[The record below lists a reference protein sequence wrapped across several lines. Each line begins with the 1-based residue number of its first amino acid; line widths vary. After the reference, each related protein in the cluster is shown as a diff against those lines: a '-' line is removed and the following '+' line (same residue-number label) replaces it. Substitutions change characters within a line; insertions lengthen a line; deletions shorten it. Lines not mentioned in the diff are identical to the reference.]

1 MKKTQRIF
9 LLGISSFFIV
19 LTVLNLFF
27 TENSLHAASF
37 NVKYLKKLETLKKI
51 MNIIETKYVE
61 KNIEEEKLLD
71 GAIKGM
77 LQVLEDP
84 FTRYMPPK
92 AYDEMKTETD
102 GKFGGLG
109 IMITSEKSRL
119 KIISPIEG
127 TPAYDAGMQPGD
139 IIVSVDGNEI
149 KDVDV
154 NEAVNVLRGPVDSE
168 VKMKVYRKSTKKM
181 YDFKMKRAVIKLQ
194 SVRSALLDDRIGYIS
209 ISQFIET
216 TADDLEE
223 ALKKYDSRKIEGL
236 ILDLRNNPGGLLTAA
251 VEVAKKFIANARIV
265 TIKDRDGEELPYVS
279 YYQSH
284 PKYHMVVLVNSGS
297 ASASEIVAGAI
308 KDTRRGVLIGTK
320 TFGKGVVQTVIP
332 LSDNSAL
339 AVTTAKYYT
348 PNGICIQGT
357 GIMPD
362 IEVTMEDLT
371 KEKIDDIIQ
380 KRNEYLVQKNYE
392 EKEKTSESS
401 KNMYLFSEY
410 DLQLK
415 KGLEVVNAL
424 LVYSSFLNEGK
435 EN

>member
-1 MKKTQRIF
+1 MKKSQKWF
-9 LLGISSFFIV
+9 LLGMSSFFMI

-27 TENSLHAASF
+27 SENKLQAASF

-51 MNIIETKYVE
+51 MNIIESKYVE
-61 KNIEEEKLLD
+61 KNIEEGELLD

-77 LQVLEDP
+77 LKVLKDP

-127 TPAYDAGMQPGD
+127 TPAYNAGIQPGD

-168 VKMKVYRKSTKKM
+168 IKLKIYRKGSKKLHE
-181 YDFKMKRAVIKLQ
+181 FTIKRAVIKLQ
-194 SVRSALLDDRIGYIS
+194 SVRSALISKDIGYIS

-216 TADDLEE
+216 TADDLET
-223 ALKKYDSRKIEGL
+223 ALKKYDKKKIGGL

-251 VEVAKKFIANARIV
+251 VEVAKKFIANSRIV

-284 PKYHMVVLVNSGS
+284 PKYHMVVLVNNGS

-308 KDTRRGVLIGTK
+308 KDTRRGILIGTK

-332 LSDNSAL
+332 LRDKSAL
-339 AVTTAKYYT
+339 AITTAKYYT
-348 PNGICIQGT
+348 PSGICIQGI
-357 GIMPD
+357 GIKPD
-362 IEVTMEDLT
+362 IEVKMVDLT
-371 KEKIDDIIQ
+371 KEKIDDII
-380 KRNEYLVQKNYE
+380 KRRNDYLVKKNFEKKEDDSKKNQNEY
-392 EKEKTSESS
+392 
-401 KNMYLFSEY
+401 MFSEY

-415 KGLEVVNAL
+415 KGVEVVNAL
-424 LVYSSFLNEGK
+424 LVYSSYLTDN
-435 EN
+435 